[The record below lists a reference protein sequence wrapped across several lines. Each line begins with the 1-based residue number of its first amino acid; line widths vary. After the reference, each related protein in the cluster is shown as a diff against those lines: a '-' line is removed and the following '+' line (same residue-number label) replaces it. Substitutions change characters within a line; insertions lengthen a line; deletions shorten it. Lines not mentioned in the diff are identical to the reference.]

1 MTIDQDVEGILEF
14 LKNVGKLKSTPRTGW
29 VESGIQEPESVADHS
44 FRTAVL
50 AMLLADLQ
58 GLDSGKAAKMALLHD
73 LAEALTGDL
82 TPENKSQMGV
92 AFLTEEE
99 EAMEQLLSNLPR
111 VVAES
116 YEALWGELHRGSS
129 PEAKVVALADK
140 VEMLLQASE
149 YEGEGVDPSQLER
162 FWHSGVG
169 EGLASELLREIRKKR
184 KKGVA

>member
-1 MTIDQDVEGILEF
+1 MTVDQDVEGILEF
-14 LKNVGKLKSTPRTGW
+14 LKNVGKLKSIPRTGW

-58 GLDSGKAAKMALLHD
+58 GLDSGKASNMALLHD

-99 EAMEQLLSNLPR
+99 EAMGRLLSKLPR
-111 VVAES
+111 DVAAR
-116 YEALWGELHRGSS
+116 YKALWDEFRRASS
-129 PEAKVVALADK
+129 PEARVVAQADK

-149 YEGEGVDPSQLER
+149 YEGGGVGPSRLEF
-162 FWHSGVG
+162 FWHSMVG

>member
-1 MTIDQDVEGILEF
+1 MEGLLEF
-14 LKNVGKLKSTPRTGW
+14 LKNVGKLKSIPRTGW

-116 YEALWGELHRGSS
+116 YKALWGELRRGSS

-140 VEMLLQASE
+140 AEMLLQASE
-149 YEGEGVDPSQLER
+149 YEGEGVDPSRLER
-162 FWHSGVG
+162 FWHSVVG
-169 EGLASELLREIRKKR
+169 DGLASELLREIRKR
-184 KKGVA
+184 REKGVA